1 MQPKFNLITRAA
13 FAGADVPVRFVGTVV
28 YSYTHYDVY
37 LSIDG
42 SFWGYRNVR
51 LITRVAPHPNG
62 IFWKKC
68 KLLLDAAR
76 DPSVSPH
83 ARAQV

>member
-1 MQPKFNLITRAA
+1 MRPKFNLVTQAA
-13 FAGADVPVRFVGTVV
+13 FAGTKVPVRFVGTVV
-28 YSYTHYDVY
+28 YSCVDYDVY

-42 SFWGYRNVR
+42 SFWGYKNTR
-51 LITRVAPHPNG
+51 LITRASPHPNG

-76 DPSVSPH
+76 DPSVSPN
-83 ARAQV
+83 ARAQI